1 MSIRED
7 AKKIIEQSIAA
18 VLPHKA
24 VKTALLAKKLSG
36 KIYLIAIGKAAF
48 SMAKAAKETLH
59 SQIIK
64 GIVITKYGH
73 SQGSIDGVEIIEAG
87 HPVLDENAI
96 RGTEKVL
103 ELVKNLTAEDTI
115 LFLVSG
121 GGSALFEKPLAGISL
136 KDVEN
141 ITGQLLA
148 SGADIVEINTIRKH
162 LSAVKGGR
170 FALNARPAHL
180 FSIVLSDVVGDRLD
194 TIASG
199 PAYPDSSTV
208 QDALAIIKKYNLTI
222 EAHILEKIKLET
234 PKELDN
240 VETVITGSVRVLC
253 EEAAYA
259 AERLGYQPLILTT
272 NLGCEA
278 REGGRFLAAV
288 AQEIKVSGN
297 IKTPCAVIV
306 GGETVVTLKGTGK
319 GGRNQEFALAAAEG
333 IAGLSDVVLTSVGS
347 DGTDGPTD
355 AAGGIVDGSTKEVL
369 ATKGLKID
377 KVLAENDA
385 YNGLL
390 ACDGLIITGPTGTNV
405 NDVAIL
411 LCK

>member
-7 AKKIIEQSIAA
+7 AQKIIEQSIAA
-18 VLPHKA
+18 VLPHEA
-24 VKTALLAKKLSG
+24 VKAALLAKKLSG
-36 KIYLIAIGKAAF
+36 KVYLIAIGKAAF
-48 SMAKAAKETLH
+48 SMAKAAKEAIN
-59 SQIIK
+59 SQIVE

-73 SQGSIDGVEIIEAG
+73 AQESIDGVEIIEAG

-121 GGSALFEKPLAGISL
+121 GGSALFEKPLAGVSL
-136 KDVEN
+136 KDLEN

-148 SGADIVEINTIRKH
+148 SGADIIEINTIRKH

-170 FALNARPAHL
+170 FALSARPAQI

-199 PAYPDSSTV
+199 PAYPDHSTV
-208 QDALAIIKKYNLTI
+208 QDALEIIKKYNLRI
-222 EAHILEKIKLET
+222 EPHILEKIKTET

-240 VETVITGSVRVLC
+240 VKTVITGSVRVLC
-253 EEAAYA
+253 ERAAQA
-259 AERLGYQPLILTT
+259 AEGLGYRPLILTT
-272 NLGCEA
+272 NLNCEA
-278 REGGRFLAAV
+278 KEGGRFLASIAKD
-288 AQEIKVSGN
+288 IKLRGN

-319 GGRNQEFALAAAEG
+319 GGRNQEFVLAAAEG
-333 IAGLSDVVLTSVGS
+333 IAGLSDVVITSIGS

-355 AAGGIVDGSTKEVL
+355 AAGGIVDGKTKEIL
-369 ATKGLKID
+369 AAKDLKID
-377 KVLAENDA
+377 KVLADNDA

-390 ACDGLIITGPTGTNV
+390 ASDGLIITGPTGTNV

>member
-7 AKKIIEQSIAA
+7 AREILEKSIRA
-18 VLPHKA
+18 VLPHEA
-24 VKTALLAKKLSG
+24 VKTALLTKKLSG
-36 KIYLIAIGKAAF
+36 KVYLIAIGKAAF
-48 SMAKAAKETLH
+48 SMAKAAKEALN
-59 SQIIK
+59 SQIVD

-96 RGTEKVL
+96 KGTEKVL

-121 GGSALFEKPLAGISL
+121 GGSALFEKPLSGVLL
-136 KDVEN
+136 KDLEN
-141 ITGQLLA
+141 ITSQLLA
-148 SGADIVEINTIRKH
+148 SGADIIEINTIRKH

-170 FALNARPAHL
+170 FALSARPAQI

-199 PAYPDSSTV
+199 PAYPDHSTV
-208 QDALAIIKKYNLTI
+208 LDALEIIEKYNLKI
-222 EAHILEKIKLET
+222 EPYILERIKTET

-240 VETVITGSVRVLC
+240 IETVITGSVRVLC
-253 EEAAYA
+253 EQAAEAAQC
-259 AERLGYQPLILTT
+259 LGYKPLILTT
-272 NLGCEA
+272 NLTSEA
-278 REGGRFLAAV
+278 KEGGRFLAAI
-288 AQEIKVSGN
+288 ARDIKLRGN
-297 IKTPCAVIV
+297 IQTPCAVIV

-333 IAGLSDVVLTSVGS
+333 IAGLSDVVIASVGS

-355 AAGGIVDGSTKEVL
+355 AAGGIVDGKTKEIL
-369 ATKGLKID
+369 AAKDLKID
-377 KVLAENDA
+377 TVLANNDA

-390 ACDGLIITGPTGTNV
+390 ASDGLIITGPTGTNV